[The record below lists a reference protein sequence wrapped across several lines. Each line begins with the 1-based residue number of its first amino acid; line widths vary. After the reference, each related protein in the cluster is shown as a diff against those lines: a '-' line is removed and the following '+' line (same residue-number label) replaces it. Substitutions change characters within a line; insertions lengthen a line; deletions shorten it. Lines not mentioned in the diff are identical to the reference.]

1 VSLQI
6 VEPDCAP
13 GTGYDQLS
21 VTGTVNLA
29 GATLNVNLAFTP
41 ALGSAFT
48 LIQND
53 GTDAMVG
60 TFAGLAQGAT
70 FLLEGMTFQ
79 ISYVGG
85 TGNDVVLTRVA

>member
-1 VSLQI
+1 MTLN
-6 VEPDCAP
+6 
-13 GTGYDQLS
+13 GTTAGAGYDQLS

-41 ALGSAFT
+41 ALGSAFM

-53 GTDAMVG
+53 GKDAVLG
-60 TFAGLAQGAT
+60 TFAGLPEGAT
-70 FLLEGMTFQ
+70 LMLNGMTFQ

-85 TGNDVVLTRVA
+85 TGNDVVLTRMA